1 MGVTVATGVTFGQI
15 DESTMPRHQNEFG
28 PGYSAILGWYAQD
41 GYEFYDFGD
50 GAGSQLSSAVYE
62 DASYGSPL
70 DGTMAYDWRSYYPEL
85 TDWYGKQFPQVA
97 STSGANDFYET
108 SATYNTNVSIDG
120 GTDKSSYRLS
130 YTNFDQSGI
139 LPNSKI
145 NKNTVSFSG
154 GYDITDKLSVTSS
167 VNYVATEGTGRYGT
181 GYDNRNVNQSFRQ
194 WYQVTTNMNDQRQ
207 AYESTGINASWN
219 PYGPLDPARATVPH
233 YFDNYYFNRYENYT
247 TDNRSRTFGNVSLD
261 YEIND
266 WLNFTGRFS
275 TDRYSEVQEERIAVG
290 SVDVSKYERYNR
302 SFYENN
308 LDLFLSANKYMGTDD
323 KVNLS
328 GMVGVNYRRSGV
340 ESIRASTNGGLVVP
354 GVYSL
359 ANSVSALEAPSE
371 YANQIGVDGYYAR
384 ATVGYANMLYLDLT
398 GRNDIS
404 STLPAANNSYFYP
417 SASLSF
423 VFSELMESNFIDFGK
438 LRLNYAQVGNDAPA
452 LSTFDTYVLGTPF
465 NGVALASAPGRQNNP
480 NLLPEKTQNIE
491 AGVEL
496 IFWNNRAGVDMSV
509 YRSNTFNQIIPVT
522 VSGATGSLSKFVNA
536 GNIQNQGIE
545 VAFNITPVKTA
556 DFTWDVN
563 INWSK
568 NQNEV
573 IELFE
578 DQTNLQLAS
587 VQGGVTLNATVGSP
601 FGAIWGTDYVYHT
614 DGSPIVYDHWN
625 SGVRYRKTTTPGVI
639 GDINPDW
646 RGGINNRLS
655 YKDVS
660 LSFLIDIQKG
670 GDFFSLDTWYGYAT
684 GVYDISAGTNRDGV
698 GVRELPSDGGGIYVD
713 GAVSQTGT
721 DADGNPISDGTANTQ
736 AFYAAD
742 VYNSLGYVYAPTAY
756 HVWDATFV
764 KLRELSLTYSLPTSV
779 ISNTPF
785 QGVDLS
791 FVGRNLWIIHK
802 NSEYSDPE
810 SGLSAGNIQGNQSG
824 AYPAVKEYG
833 VNLRVRF

>member
-1 MGVTVATGVTFGQI
+1 
-15 DESTMPRHQNEFG
+15 MPRYQNEYG
-28 PGYSAILGWYAQD
+28 AGYSTLQGWYAEPGTAYD
-41 GYEFYDFGD
+41 YYDFGD
-50 GAGSQLSSAVYE
+50 GAGPQLTSAAYE

-70 DGTMAYDWRSYYPEL
+70 DGTLAYDWRSYYPEM

-97 STSGANDFYET
+97 TENGALSFYET

-139 LPNSKI
+139 LPNSSIK
-145 NKNTVSFSG
+145 KNTVSFSG
-154 GYDITDKLSVTSS
+154 GYDVTDKLSVTSS
-167 VNYVATEGTGRYGT
+167 VNYVATEGSGRYGT

-194 WYQVTTNMNDQRQ
+194 WSQVTTDMGDQRR
-207 AYESTGINASWN
+207 AYEETGLNISWN
-219 PYGPLDPARATVPH
+219 PYASLDPDRATVPH
-233 YFDNYYFNRYENYT
+233 YFDNYYFNRFENYS
-247 TDNRSRTFGNVSLD
+247 TDSRSRTFGNVAVD
-261 YEIND
+261 YEVND

-290 SVDVSKYERYNR
+290 SVDVSKYERFNR

-308 LDLFLSANKYMGTDD
+308 LDLFLSANKYLGAGD
-323 KVNLS
+323 KINLS
-328 GMVGVNYRRSGV
+328 GMVGVNYRRSGT

-359 ANSVSALEAPSE
+359 ANSISAIEAPGE
-371 YANQIGVDGYYAR
+371 YAAELGVDGYYAR

-404 STLPAANNSYFYP
+404 STLPSASNSYFYP

-423 VFSELMESNFIDFGK
+423 VFSELIESSFLDFGK
-438 LRLNYAQVGNDAPA
+438 FRLNYAQVGSDAPA

-465 NGVALASAPGRQNNP
+465 NGVPLASAPSRQNNP
-480 NLLPEKTQNIE
+480 NLVSESTTNVE

-496 IFWNNRAGVDMSV
+496 LLWNNRAGLDMSV

-556 DFTWDVN
+556 DFKWDVS
-563 INWSK
+563 INWAK
-568 NQNEV
+568 NENKV

-587 VQGGVTLNATVGSP
+587 LQGGVSINATVGEA
-601 FGAIWGTDYVYHT
+601 FGAIWGTDYVR
-614 DGSPIVYDHWN
+614 DDNGNPIVYPHFD
-625 SGVRYRKTTTPGVI
+625 SGVRYRKTSTPSVI

-646 RGGINNRLS
+646 RGGVNNRLS
-655 YKDVS
+655 YKELS
-660 LSFLIDIQKG
+660 LSFLIDVQKG

-684 GVYDISAGTNRDGV
+684 GIYDLTAGTNANGNPTRDTPG
-698 GVRELPSDGGGIYVD
+698 DGGGLFLDD
-713 GAVSQTGT
+713 GAVVQTGT
-721 DADGNPISDGTANTQ
+721 DADGNPISDGTANTES
-736 AFYAAD
+736 FYVSD
-742 VYNSLGYVYAPTAY
+742 VYNSLGYVYAPNAY

-764 KLRELSLTYSLPTSV
+764 KLRELSLTYSLPKSIV
-779 ISNTPF
+779 SNTPF

-791 FVGRNLWIIHK
+791 FVGRNLWIIYK
-802 NSEYSDPE
+802 SSEYSDPE
-810 SGLSAGNIQGNQSG
+810 SGLSSGNVQGNQSG
-824 AYPAVKEYG
+824 AYPALKEYG
-833 VNLRVRF
+833 VNLRVKF